1 MAHATIS
8 ATLQP
13 EPPLHLIVVSFLL
26 RMTGTT
32 SQPRQFS
39 TLEVSGGPFPL
50 PNARQVSKKV
60 FASAEIQAN
69 FTHMV
74 MTFGQFLAHDVTLTA
89 ELTNRADCGVSQH
102 PCPSPSE
109 KPDCI
114 GVDITSGNN
123 LLGDVRARCTPLV
136 RSKRDEN
143 GDQVSCYR

>member
-1 MAHATIS
+1 M
-8 ATLQP
+8 
-13 EPPLHLIVVSFLL
+13 
-26 RMTGTT
+26 
-32 SQPRQFS
+32 
-39 TLEVSGGPFPL
+39 
-50 PNARQVSKKV
+50 

-89 ELTNRADCGVSQH
+89 ESTNRTDCGVSEN

-123 LLGDVRARCTPLV
+123 LLGDTKAQCTPLV
-136 RSKRDEN
+136 RSERDGN
-143 GDQVSCYR
+143 GDQVSCYP